1 MSLADLDEWNP
12 DAIHAVFS
20 AVTDHSETTRQTARG
35 LGQVMSS
42 VPWDG
47 EAYHAAT
54 AASDGIQKDLDLHAE
69 QLDAVAN
76 AAKVAETEIRAIKS
90 DWQRIC
96 RMADRWGITI
106 DINTNEIIPPSP
118 PPTDPD
124 GIAEVERRMDT
135 LHDEIVEL
143 MDSANNADRD
153 LAAAING
160 ATGAV
165 SADDVN
171 RELADEA
178 SVAGHG
184 GASGR
189 VERKKNQRAAFR
201 QVFGR
206 DPVSPTDWSTA
217 AALDPHTYDPKF
229 RGTES
234 QVQVVRINPE
244 PGQGEVRIS
253 QFITQRDVTGF
264 PPWTRD
270 LGNNR
275 GPDAH
280 FDPEDTKV
288 TTYIDYENGLVVM
301 RQNPSVIQNP
311 DGSPG
316 QIKVAAPSGSVK
328 QLADGSVR
336 IKYDSANPFAP
347 DVSKSPTGPM
357 TGHTETVNG
366 DLVFTPG
373 HDGVTVNGTRT
384 DYPSLEVYQ
393 DRPDG
398 STHTVLIDPA
408 DSGSSL
414 GPALNLPFHHDV
426 GIGVKAFA
434 PFEVKDGYNPTYDV
448 RVPLPATPFGPVTS
462 PSSALPARAEGAM
475 I

>member
-1 MSLADLDEWNP
+1 MP
-12 DAIHAVFS
+12 
-20 AVTDHSETTRQTARG
+20 TTLIVIWRPQSTVQPER
-35 LGQVMSS
+35 
-42 VPWDG
+42 
-47 EAYHAAT
+47 
-54 AASDGIQKDLDLHAE
+54 
-69 QLDAVAN
+69 
-76 AAKVAETEIRAIKS
+76 
-90 DWQRIC
+90 C
-96 RMADRWGITI
+96 RSTTSIGK
-106 DINTNEIIPPSP
+106 
-118 PPTDPD
+118 
-124 GIAEVERRMDT
+124 
-135 LHDEIVEL
+135 
-143 MDSANNADRD
+143 
-153 LAAAING
+153 
-160 ATGAV
+160 
-165 SADDVN
+165 
-171 RELADEA
+171 LADEA

-184 GASGR
+184 GASGE
-189 VERKKNQRAAFR
+189 ERKKNQRVAFR

-206 DPVSPTDWSTA
+206 DPVSHTDWRTA

-229 RGTES
+229 RGTEP

-244 PGQGEVRIS
+244 PGQGEVRVS
-253 QFITQRDVTGF
+253 QFIAQRDVIGF

-270 LGNNR
+270 IGNNR

-288 TTYIDYENGLVVM
+288 TTYIDYENGIVVM
-301 RQNPSVIQNP
+301 RQNPSVLQNS

-316 QIKVAAPSGSVK
+316 EVRVGAPTGNVK
-328 QLADGSVR
+328 QLPDGSLR

-347 DVSKSPTGPM
+347 GASKSPTGPM

-373 HDGVTVNGTRT
+373 SNGVTVNGTRT

-426 GIGVKAFA
+426 GIGGKAFA

-462 PSSALPARAEGAM
+462 LPSAVPARAEGAM
-475 I
+475 V